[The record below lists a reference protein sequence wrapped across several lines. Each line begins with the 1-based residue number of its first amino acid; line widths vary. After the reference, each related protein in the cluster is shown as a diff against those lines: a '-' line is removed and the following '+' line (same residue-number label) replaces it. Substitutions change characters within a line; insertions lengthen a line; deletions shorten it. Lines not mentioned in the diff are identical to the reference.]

1 MKKKIT
7 ILLLAILLLV
17 PIQPL
22 AQVGDLERVTSNE
35 TKFKQEMQSAK
46 QSKAVQQLVK
56 QLQQPMSE
64 RKKRVVLNY
73 SGKWKNVY
81 EDFDKALLAVL
92 LADEYLAFDYRG
104 YTYTPTEK
112 NGKLVI
118 NVVFHYYQTKNQHLY
133 VKQQVKKIVR
143 SVTKPAMTQHEK
155 VKVLHDYIV
164 DNVTY
169 DFSLNQ
175 RVNAPFFA
183 LKEGETLC
191 NGYAMLMYLL
201 LKEVGIEARLISGE
215 AGTGRNKE
223 YHAWNMVKL
232 ERTWYHLDVTW
243 NDYDDGQIR
252 YQYYLKSD
260 TTMRKDHTW
269 KKGGLNG
276 DENPYPK
283 ATVNYFDK
291 LFAEEDVANLTLFDL
306 WRDPETTAYSLTQ
319 FEELLTYQFNI
330 LQDEFTIDFIDDDAV
345 YGYENIEDY
354 LAEAADGLPVRYSYE
369 VERYDYLNTL
379 GMRVTVKANYDLAVA
394 DVYFDNA
401 LQAGKTVRPVVK
413 MKRTDGAEF
422 DVTPFVDWTFHNAS
436 LVMTVNGNLR
446 LRAPGTTEAIFEL
459 DGEAFEQVVTI
470 SGQSTLEQAAYG
482 SYPVEGFK
490 NLQNESIVSNH
501 KQWIIKT
508 SKAITTKTKP
518 IVRVFDTDGRD
529 VLVKVRFGDKKIVI
543 TSPDGGY
550 LSGTSYKLF
559 VQFEH
564 YPNQNSSARFDVA
577 L

>member
-1 MKKKIT
+1 MTRKFT
-7 ILLLAILLLV
+7 VLLLAILLFI

-22 AQVGDLERVTSNE
+22 AQAGGLGSVTSNE

-56 QLQQPMSE
+56 QLQKPMTE

-73 SGKWKNVY
+73 SGKWPDIY
-81 EDFDKALLAVL
+81 EDFDKALLVVL

-118 NVVFHYYQTKNQHLY
+118 DVTFNYYQTKNQYLY
-133 VKQQVKKIVR
+133 VKQQVKKIVK

-164 DNVTY
+164 DNVAY

-183 LKEGETLC
+183 LKGGETLC

-201 LKEVGIEARLISGE
+201 LKEAGIEARLISGE
-215 AGTGRNKE
+215 AGTGADKE
-223 YHAWNMVKL
+223 FHAWNMVKL
-232 ERTWYHLDVTW
+232 ERVWYHLDVTW

-252 YQYYLKSD
+252 YEYYLKSD
-260 TTMRKDHTW
+260 AKMRRDHTW

-283 ATVNYFDK
+283 ATVDYFDK
-291 LFAEEDVANLTLFDL
+291 LFAEDDVENLTLFDL
-306 WRDPETTAYSLTQ
+306 WRDPETTAYSLTH
-319 FEELLTYQFNI
+319 FEELLTNQFNI
-330 LQDEFTIDFIDDDAV
+330 LQDEFTIDLIDEVAV
-345 YGYENIEDY
+345 YAFEDIEGY
-354 LAEAADGLPVRYSYE
+354 LAGAADGLPVRYSYE

-379 GMRVTVKANYDLAVA
+379 GMRVTVKATYDLAV
-394 DVYFDNA
+394 DEVYFDNV

-413 MKRTDGAEF
+413 MKRTDGAEYE
-422 DVTPFVDWTFHNAS
+422 VTPFVDWTFLNSS
-436 LVMTVNGNLR
+436 LITTVNGSLR
-446 LRAPGTTEAIFEL
+446 LRAPGTTEATFEL
-459 DGEAFEQVVTI
+459 DGETFEHVLTI
-470 SGQSTLEQAAYG
+470 SGQTPLEQAANG
-482 SYPVEGFK
+482 LYPVDGFK
-490 NLQNESIVSNH
+490 NMQQEAIVSNN

-518 IVRVFDTDGRD
+518 IVRVFDTNGRD

-543 TSPDGGY
+543 TAPDGGY
-550 LSGTSYKLF
+550 LPQASYKLF

-577 L
+577 S